1 MLIVRLLRVGKK
13 NAPSFRIVLIEKS
26 APPKSGKFL
35 EILGFYN
42 PRSKEINIKKE
53 RILYWISKGVKASET
68 VHNLLVSQDIIKWP
82 KIKKKIKKGKETIET
97 KEEKKQEEKGKE
109 EVGVDNLKEMSKIDK
124 E

>member
-68 VHNLLVSQDIIKWP
+68 VHNLLVSQDIIKGP